1 MSQELKVQFDRVLKT
16 PTQFPQDMG
25 LLEVTVTNSGDEA
38 VFGTS
43 LKLFASTDAVLDAG
57 VADNVIGL
65 DAGVLN
71 TNDDFVPGSSSIKAL
86 QGTDAFLGKI
96 SNIILE
102 AGESKKITIDFSTD
116 DFQTPSVVSAGG
128 YNLIAKIDP
137 YNAVG
142 EANEVDNESVKYIS
156 TLKTDQVL
164 DWNSVFLNISQTEG
178 KNDLANDVKLTDTEV
193 PGIAPPL
200 QARDAA
206 ILHLAIYDA
215 VNGVKGN
222 HHEPYLPDLDPP
234 APATA
239 SASAATIGAAYT
251 VLSELYPDYQD
262 LLDEQLDRSLQELKG
277 PVPFFVKGFNFGT
290 GVANKLLDL
299 RADDGAD
306 QAQVP
311 YESDN
316 RPGEYS
322 EKVGIDAFTG
332 DLAGDSSLFPNWGDV
347 TPFALGDIEDFTPDG
362 PPKYGTSEFDA
373 LVEEVSQLG
382 GRFDTAATTLTRTED
397 QTEIAQFWAYDRV
410 DTFRPPGQLFEVAQD
425 VALQEGNTLEENAL
439 LFAQLSTA
447 FADAGIVAWDT
458 KYDVEQA
465 RPINSVRE
473 LLDPEWRPLLN
484 TPPFPDYIS
493 GHSTFGGVAAT
504 VLENFF
510 GDDVSFD
517 VTSQELPGV
526 VRHYSSVG
534 DVSSFDRI
542 AIEDANSRLYGGV
555 HYANSNYDGVATGM
569 AVADYILDNH
579 FGSAEIM

>member
-1 MSQELKVQFDRVLKT
+1 MSQELKVQFDRVIKT

-25 LLEVTVTNSGDEA
+25 LLEVTVSNSGNET
-38 VFGTS
+38 VHGTS

-71 TNDDFVPGSSSIKAL
+71 TNNDLLPGSNSINAL
-86 QGTDAFLGKI
+86 QGTDEFLGKI
-96 SNIILE
+96 SNIIL
-102 AGESKKITIDFSTD
+102 APGESKKITIDFATD

-137 YNAVG
+137 YNAVS
-142 EANEVDNESVKYIS
+142 EVNEVDNEAVKYIS
-156 TLKTDQVL
+156 TLKTDPVL
-164 DWNSVFLNISQTEG
+164 DWNSVFLNITQTEG
-178 KNDLANDVKLTDTEV
+178 KADLADNINLTDTEV

-200 QARDAA
+200 QARDGA

-222 HHEPYLPDLDPP
+222 NHEPYLPDLEPP
-234 APATA
+234 ALGTA
-239 SASAATIGAAYT
+239 SASAAAIGAAYT
-251 VLSELYPDYQD
+251 VLSELYPKYQD
-262 LLDEQLDRSLQELKG
+262 VIDEQLDRSLKEITG
-277 PVPFFVKGFNFGT
+277 AIPFAVKGYNFGT
-290 GVANKLLDL
+290 EVANELLDL

-306 QAQVP
+306 QAQVS
-311 YESDN
+311 YEAGN

-322 EKVGIDAFTG
+322 ERVGIDAFTG
-332 DLAGDSSLFPNWGDV
+332 DLAGDSSLFPEWGEV

-362 PPKYGTSEFDA
+362 PPKYGTPEFDA
-373 LVEEVSQLG
+373 LVDEVSKLG
-382 GRFDTAATTLTRTED
+382 GRFDTSATTITRTED

-447 FADAGIVAWDT
+447 FADASIVAWDT
-458 KYDVEQA
+458 KYDVEQL

-473 LLDPEWRPLLN
+473 SLDPEWRPLLN

-542 AIEDANSRLYGGV
+542 ALEDANSRLYGGV
-555 HYANSNYDGVATGM
+555 HYSNSNLDGVATGM

-579 FGSAEIM
+579 FGSTEMM